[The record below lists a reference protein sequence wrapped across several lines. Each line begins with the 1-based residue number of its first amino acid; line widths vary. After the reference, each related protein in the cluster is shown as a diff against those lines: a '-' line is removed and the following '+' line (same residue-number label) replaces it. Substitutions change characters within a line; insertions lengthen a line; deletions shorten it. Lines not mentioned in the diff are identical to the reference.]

1 MKNLLVILM
10 SISTFCLF
18 SCNNNVKEDNT
29 LSHKDSLLLKQLS
42 VFQSQLRDDQFKLYA
57 TKNMY
62 NFLELNTVTGQIW
75 IVQWSIEDNKRFTY
89 VLDINE
95 RIGQTDEPI
104 CGRFSLHPTEN
115 MYNFILLDNIN
126 GRCWQ
131 VQWSFEEDKRLVL
144 PIQ

>member
-1 MKNLLVILM
+1 MKNLIIIFL
-10 SISTFCLF
+10 SISAFCLF
-18 SCNNNVKEDNT
+18 SCNGNGKVDNT
-29 LSHKDSLLLKQLS
+29 LSHKDSLLLKQLG
-42 VFQSQLRDDQFKLYA
+42 VFQSQLRDGQFKLYA
-57 TKNMY
+57 TKNIY
-62 NFLELNTVTGQIW
+62 TFLELNTVTGQIW
-75 IVQWSIEDNKRFTY
+75 IVQWSIEDNKRFAY
-89 VLDINE
+89 VLDANE
-95 RIGQTDEPI
+95 RIGQTDELI